1 MTIDIIYRNNIM
13 TIDIYKNIFVVV
25 GENSNFN
32 TKIYRSKSS
41 TISVSPSR
49 CREFTN
55 NDR

>member
-32 TKIYRSKSS
+32 TKIYRSKS